1 MNYNI
6 QIFIKSILLWRKRE
20 GRNLCF
26 YNSTASTN
34 NKRTRSTV
42 AGVFDSATEEAS
54 SQQEDKGRW
63 FFSFFPFSHRLSAS
77 LSQRDVVHLRRHYTA
92 WQGASVPALQLLA
105 TFSAPYSRA
114 MSSSHAPERVT
125 PMRRQ
130 QLRCIMIV
138 AGWHPVYETATFRP
152 SLRVSIG
159 VNRWVAKNQE
169 DPGYSINDA
178 TM

>member
-1 MNYNI
+1 MKEEKGSKKLI
-6 QIFIKSILLWRKRE
+6 SIIHSK
-20 GRNLCF
+20 
-26 YNSTASTN
+26 TATTD

-42 AGVFDSATEEAS
+42 AGVSFDSATEEAP
-54 SQQEDKGRW
+54 SQREDKGRW
-63 FFSFFPFSHRLSAS
+63 LLLFLFPVLSSGFCLS
-77 LSQRDVVHLRRHYTA
+77 LPTGDVVHLRRHYTA

-138 AGWHPVYETATFRP
+138 AGWHLVYETATFRP
-152 SLRVSIG
+152 SLRISIG
-159 VNRWVAKNQE
+159 VNRWVAKE
-169 DPGYSINDA
+169 SRGSRMLD
-178 TM
+178 